1 MAQMEKKVY
10 SIYARAQKEI
20 SEKWDSYMESHKDK
34 VESAYEALQSAIR
47 SGDNDK
53 IADARSEY
61 ERIVRNVTLNDERY
75 KAMVNETTSKIAH
88 TNEVAL
94 DYVNGNMAKIYT
106 ANYNAFSNQD
116 INGYTFTLVNERA
129 VKNLA
134 KEDKSLLPVKKVD
147 VPKDKAWNT
156 KSINAEVLQGILQG
170 ESIPKI
176 ADRLTHVTDMNR
188 KSAIRNARTMVTGAE
203 NKGRQDSF
211 KKAQDDG
218 VIMKRIWVA
227 TLDDR
232 TRESHADL
240 DGQEVDV
247 DEPFVSMHGEIMYPG
262 DPSADPCDVYNC
274 RCSVRAVVKGF
285 DWSKKE

>member
-1 MAQMEKKVY
+1 MEKKVTNIY
-10 SIYARAQKEI
+10 SRAQKEI
-20 SEKWDSYMESHKDK
+20 SEKWNEYMESHKGK
-34 VESAYEALQSAIR
+34 VDTVYNALQEAIKSGDRSAI
-47 SGDNDK
+47 
-53 IADARSEY
+53 DAAKAEY
-61 ERIVRNVTLNDERY
+61 ERTIKNVTLNNNRY
-75 KAMVNETTSKIAH
+75 KAMVNETTGKLAH
-88 TNEVAL
+88 INEVAM

-106 ANYNAFSNQD
+106 INYNDFANENIGEYNFA
-116 INGYTFTLVNERA
+116 LVNEQA

-134 KEDKSLLPVKKVD
+134 KSDKSLLPKKKLD
-147 VPKDKAWNT
+147 IPKDKRWNT

-188 KSAIRNARTMVTGAE
+188 KSAIRNARTMVTSAE

-247 DEPFVSMHGEIMYPG
+247 DEPFVSMYGEIMYPG

-274 RCSVRAVVKGF
+274 RCSVRVDVKGF
-285 DWSKKE
+285 KWNREKIEE